1 MKLGYSCLYCF
12 KVCGDVLSLNFV
24 RQVCF
29 GGRFISCAPFLHV
42 LDIFGVESGLSSL
55 RAKNLQFRHEKTF
68 RCDTVSFLA
77 VNGIAELLRFIT
89 LKSLLLDVSNCL
101 FSKNSLGP
109 SLAKN
114 SPDYPYFHGKC
125 KPRQREKDDEVVK
138 ERISGIS
145 FSPSSQLRT
154 VPFSLLIWFWYILPH
169 PPLHCNCFFWYADL
183 VRKRNLECEEYSL
196 AQRRV

>member
-89 LKSLLLDVSNCL
+89 LKSLLLDISNCL

-125 KPRQREKDDEVVK
+125 IPRQGEKDDEVVK
-138 ERISGIS
+138 GRISGIS
-145 FSPSSQLRT
+145 FSASSQLRT
-154 VPFSLLIWFWYILPH
+154 AFLSIDMVLVYIATSSFALQLLL
-169 PPLHCNCFFWYADL
+169 L
-183 VRKRNLECEEYSL
+183 VCRSCQKKES
-196 AQRRV
+196 RV

>member
-1 MKLGYSCLYCF
+1 MAL
-12 KVCGDVLSLNFV
+12 
-24 RQVCF
+24 
-29 GGRFISCAPFLHV
+29 
-42 LDIFGVESGLSSL
+42 
-55 RAKNLQFRHEKTF
+55 
-68 RCDTVSFLA
+68 
-77 VNGIAELLRFIT
+77 ELLRFIT

-196 AQRRV
+196 AQRRVWRTTGPIKISRAMRESSECMKVTRTVFFCISFLSPTSQLN